1 MGKMSGCFRS
11 HKTAPSLLA
20 IFMALT
26 SKHFL
31 SFCRK
36 MHVTSIPM
44 RWGSGNNYAYLLLDQ
59 PTKNAWL
66 IDPAEPEEVQQF
78 LAKSKLNYELKAIVN
93 THHHYDHA
101 GGNQAFHKLYPDLPI
116 IAGKDSPLVT
126 YTPSHEEIIDLGDDL
141 SITALHTPCHTQDSV
156 CFYVVDNKTNERA
169 VFTGDTLF
177 ISGCGRF
184 FEGTG
189 EEMDKALNGILG
201 KLPKDTRVYPG
212 HEYTGSNVKFSQT
225 ILNNDAMK
233 KLVDFTNKNECTTG
247 KFTIGDEL
255 EFNPFMRLGD
265 SAVKKA
271 TGATNPVEVMS
282 RLREMK
288 NSM

>member
-1 MGKMSGCFRS
+1 
-11 HKTAPSLLA
+11 
-20 IFMALT
+20 
-26 SKHFL
+26 
-31 SFCRK
+31 
-36 MHVTSIPM
+36 
-44 RWGSGNNYAYLLLDQ
+44 
-59 PTKNAWL
+59 
-66 IDPAEPEEVQQF
+66 
-78 LAKSKLNYELKAIVN
+78 
-93 THHHYDHA
+93 
-101 GGNQAFHKLYPDLPI
+101 
-116 IAGKDSPLVT
+116 
-126 YTPSHEEIIDLGDDL
+126 
-141 SITALHTPCHTQDSV
+141 
-156 CFYVVDNKTNERA
+156 VVDNKTNERA

-212 HEYTGSNVKFSQT
+212 HEYTGSNIKFSQT

-233 KLVDFTNKNECTTG
+233 KLADFTNKNEQTTG

-265 SAVKKA
+265 PAVQKA